1 MLPIITEGIQGRR
14 VSIFSRADGSEH
26 PMRGIEIT
34 NSTELQLL
42 PGPISVYDAAAY
54 AGDAQIG
61 HVAPGDK
68 RLLAYAVDLDVNTI
82 TKDESRQDVRQ
93 IKIVSGMLEQKNLS
107 VNKITYQFTNKN
119 AKHDRTIIV
128 EHPKMASFEL
138 KDAKPAEV
146 TQNLYRFEVQAP
158 AAKSGSLTVTQEMVY
173 SQRIEITSYDMPTMM
188 AFQTQ
193 GKLSP
198 AVVAAFKEA
207 QQKQAR
213 INEVN
218 EQIAR
223 IDREKAEIAAD
234 QTRVRENMKAIDKS
248 TVLYGD
254 YIKQFSEQEAR
265 MKALTAEGK
274 TTRETLAKLQ
284 NEYSAW
290 LAALNVE

>member
-1 MLPIITEGIQGRR
+1 
-14 VSIFSRADGSEH
+14 
-26 PMRGIEIT
+26 
-34 NSTELQLL
+34 
-42 PGPISVYDAAAY
+42 
-54 AGDAQIG
+54 
-61 HVAPGDK
+61 
-68 RLLAYAVDLDVNTI
+68 
-82 TKDESRQDVRQ
+82 
-93 IKIVSGMLEQKNLS
+93 
-107 VNKITYQFTNKN
+107 
-119 AKHDRTIIV
+119 
-128 EHPKMASFEL
+128 
-138 KDAKPAEV
+138 
-146 TQNLYRFEVQAP
+146 QNLYRFEVQAP

-223 IDREKAEIAAD
+223 IDREKAEINAD

-274 TTRETLAKLQ
+274 TTRDTLTKLQ
-284 NEYSAW
+284 NEYAAW
-290 LAALNVE
+290 LGALNVE